1 MSSSH
6 RRPSGGSQKG
16 KGKGRGGGGGAGRK
30 GRKKE
35 SEVFNKTS
43 SAIANVLDNLK
54 NQLKALE
61 REIRADKAGKK
72 EFEERLALLN
82 RQKEQVT
89 KRLKANEE
97 WARSFDAE
105 IGPFE
110 KKYQNL
116 TGDIAT
122 LYDNAK
128 EEHAKG
134 IEVLIKEFDY
144 HPLFKR
150 KDGEFTATPFRPN

>member
-1 MSSSH
+1 M
-6 RRPSGGSQKG
+6 
-16 KGKGRGGGGGAGRK
+16 
-30 GRKKE
+30 
-35 SEVFNKTS
+35 
-43 SAIANVLDNLK
+43 
-54 NQLKALE
+54 ALY
-61 REIRADKAGKK
+61 R
-72 EFEERLALLN
+72 
-82 RQKEQVT
+82 
-89 KRLKANEE
+89 
-97 WARSFDAE
+97 
-105 IGPFE
+105 
-110 KKYQNL
+110 KYQNL